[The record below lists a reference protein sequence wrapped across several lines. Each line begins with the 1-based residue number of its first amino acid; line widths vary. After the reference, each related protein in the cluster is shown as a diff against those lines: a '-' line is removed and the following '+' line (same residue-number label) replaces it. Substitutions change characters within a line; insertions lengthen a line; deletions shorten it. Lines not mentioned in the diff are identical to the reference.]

1 MEGISSPEGKMAED
15 KEIALEAIETA
26 KNTGKI
32 KKGINE
38 ATKALERGVAKLV
51 VYAKDVQPAE
61 IVLHLPVLSKEK
73 GVPCIEV
80 PSKEE
85 LGTAA
90 GITVSTTAVVVIAEG
105 DAKKL
110 IEGLKGPEIK
120 PAEKKEK
127 PKEEAP
133 KEEKKKEEVKEEKP
147 KETPKEEPKK
157 EEVKEEETKKEE
169 KPKEEAPKEEKK
181 EEKPKE
187 VKEEKPKEE
196 KAEEAKEE

>member
-1 MEGISSPEGKMAED
+1 MAED

-38 ATKALERGVAKLV
+38 ATKALERGTAQLV

-61 IVLHLPVLSKEK
+61 IVMHLPILAKEK

-90 GITVSTTAVVVIAEG
+90 GIPVSTTAVVVINAG
-105 DAKKL
+105 DAKKMIQQL
-110 IEGLKGPEIK
+110 SGGAKPKESKPEKEEAKGETKKETEG
-120 PAEKKEK
+120 EKKEETK
-127 PKEEAP
+127 DEKKEEA
-133 KEEKKKEEVKEEKP
+133 KGKEEVKGEAK
-147 KETPKEEPKK
+147 KET
-157 EEVKEEETKKEE
+157 
-169 KPKEEAPKEEKK
+169 KEEKK
-181 EEKPKE
+181 EEAKGEAKKE
-187 VKEEKPKEE
+187 TKEEKK
-196 KAEEAKEE
+196 EEAKGEAKPAEKTEETKE